1 MINGLCQRCNTKAD
15 ATLPNGYLYCREC
28 IGVGRIS
35 EENKLE
41 RNIEKSTYPKIVT
54 PLSWR
59 GKLTDQQELIS
70 NELVNSFKE
79 RRNHLIHAVT
89 GAGKTEMLFKVV
101 EEVLKMASE

>member
-79 RRNHLIHAVT
+79 RRNHPASFFIFF
-89 GAGKTEMLFKVV
+89 LFTHVFTYF
-101 EEVLKMASE
+101 ASGTS